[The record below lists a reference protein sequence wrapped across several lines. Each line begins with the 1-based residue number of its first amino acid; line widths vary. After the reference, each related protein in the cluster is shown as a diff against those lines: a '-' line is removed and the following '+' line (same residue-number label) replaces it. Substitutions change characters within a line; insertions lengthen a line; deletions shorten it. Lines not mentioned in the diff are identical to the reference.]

1 MGKTSHKLVQSSNLY
16 RRETKKWHWQ
26 QHKRHG
32 RRKAKQQ
39 GVMTEETNTKQ
50 QVGNRQ
56 VHNGLQLSWQHRI
69 GIVHCC
75 GLGMRNTKIKYAL
88 TPNCLKGNSQWSIK

>member
-1 MGKTSHKLVQSSNLY
+1 MKLKNDTGKRHG
-16 RRETKKWHWQ
+16 R
-26 QHKRHG
+26 HKRHG

-75 GLGMRNTKIKYAL
+75 GLGMRNTNIDEKRA
-88 TPNCLKGNSQWSIK
+88 